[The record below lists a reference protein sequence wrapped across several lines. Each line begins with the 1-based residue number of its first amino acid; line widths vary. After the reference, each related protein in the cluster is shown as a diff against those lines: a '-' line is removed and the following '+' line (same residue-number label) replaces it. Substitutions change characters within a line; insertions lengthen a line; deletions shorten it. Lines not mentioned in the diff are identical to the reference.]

1 MQRGR
6 VIAIGTLAEIVA
18 ERPDLSGRALE
29 DVFLALID
37 EGERDDSRRAPA

>member
-6 VIAIGTLAEIVA
+6 VIAIGTLADIVA
-18 ERPDLSGRALE
+18 QRPDLTGLALE

-37 EGERDDSRRAPA
+37 EGERTDQTRAPA